1 MDSGQIWEIELC
13 KNLNDQWSVDLV
25 VGLSVPRF
33 VVLSDFYFF
42 NRKASLC
49 VQVLLELLLYFSNFE
64 NSHECLLKSTW
75 KVGEVAMLKS
85 YDAETWKTSVNDCK
99 KHLSSHCIF
108 SFVLP
113 CHSNTGYGCQRVWKL
128 WTIKCKT
135 TSFLHPCCSHMTQHE
150 DAKVGRAIS

>member
-85 YDAETWKTSVNDCK
+85 YEAETWQTSVNDCR

-113 CHSNTGYGCQRVWKL
+113 CHSNTALNNNRQNNFFFASML
-128 WTIKCKT
+128 LPHDT
-135 TSFLHPCCSHMTQHE
+135 TWRSQSRKSNFLTP
-150 DAKVGRAIS
+150 D